1 MTLDTLKIDKKIPT
15 KCPTNV
21 ANSGFYALDLSH
33 KGRQPEEHGGKA
45 MFYYKAEATFTING
59 ADVTL
64 NGCKASE
71 RNYSHAVITVA
82 SVTNKT
88 YFDGTPNPDFGKT
101 ISMVSFHQGL
111 DNAVKASKSNTH
123 ATYGGQGYLDRKN
136 NIKRQ
141 INPTADTR
149 IVETTLVDG
158 KTYRNFKTTYID
170 HNGQVATT
178 K

>member
-1 MTLDTLKIDKKIPT
+1 MPAGGGLLQLVATGKQDVFLTGNPQISFFKMVYRRH
-15 KCPTNV
+15 TNF
-21 ANSGFYALDLSH
+21 ATEC
-33 KGRQPEEHGGKA
+33 QP
-45 MFYYKAEATFTING
+45 M
-59 ADVTL
+59 
-64 NGCKASE
+64 
-71 RNYSHAVITVA
+71 
-82 SVTNKT
+82 

-111 DNAVKASKSNTH
+111 DNAVKSSKSNTH
-123 ATYGGQGYLDRKN
+123 ATYGGQSYLDRKN

>member
-1 MTLDTLKIDKKIPT
+1 L
-15 KCPTNV
+15 
-21 ANSGFYALDLSH
+21 FE
-33 KGRQPEEHGGKA
+33 KGAIIISLGAIAPQTWRQE

-59 ADVTL
+59 AEATL

-82 SVTNKT
+82 SVNSET
-88 YFDGTPNPDFGKT
+88 YLDGTPNPDYGKT

-111 DNAVKASKSNTH
+111 DNAVKASKSKYH
-123 ATYGGQGYLDRKN
+123 AMYGGKAYLDRKGN
-136 NIKRQ
+136 YKHEF
-141 INPTADTR
+141 NPTADVR

-158 KTYRNFKTTYID
+158 KTYRNFKSTYID
-170 HNGQVATT
+170 HNGQVVT